1 MGSRPLAKG
10 ISQNF
15 GQRNQKAAAAA
26 SSVQKCN
33 GDHIQDLLGRGQP
46 TPVQLREEN
55 ELLSRCTFQEDQGR
69 TRVQAHEAA
78 GLWSCGGG
86 DG

>member
-15 GQRNQKAAAAA
+15 GQRNQKAAAA

-46 TPVQLREEN
+46 TPEN
-55 ELLSRCTFQEDQGR
+55 EALSRCTFREDQGR

>member
-15 GQRNQKAAAAA
+15 GQRNQKAAAA

-33 GDHIQDLLGRGQP
+33 GDHSQDLPSRGQP

-69 TRVQAHEAA
+69 TRVQAHEAV